1 MTTDDTLKLIALL
14 RRIAEALEKIAKLG
28 INVRPEK

>member
-1 MTTDDTLKLIALL
+1 MTTDDALKLIALL

-28 INVRPEK
+28 ISVRAER